1 MKVRI
6 TYMKAPWPQGAGV
19 GDVVEVKGDV
29 IPQWA
34 VNKCVPVTDD
44 VPVTA
49 KAKKAEPKKADEAPA
64 T

>member
-6 TYMKAPWPQGAGV
+6 TFMKAPWPQGAGV

-29 IPQWA
+29 IPGWA
-34 VNKCVPVTDD
+34 AGKCVRVADD
-44 VPVTA
+44 VAVTA
-49 KAKKAEPKKADEAPA
+49 KAKKAEPKKGDEAPA